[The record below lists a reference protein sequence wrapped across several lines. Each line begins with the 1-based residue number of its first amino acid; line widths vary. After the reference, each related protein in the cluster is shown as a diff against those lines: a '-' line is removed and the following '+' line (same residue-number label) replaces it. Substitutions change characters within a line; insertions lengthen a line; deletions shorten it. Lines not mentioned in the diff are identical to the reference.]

1 MRHLILVAPLAF
13 GLAMP
18 AMAQQPGR
26 YAIDGTNADGSS
38 YGGTLDLAAGP
49 NNIWRL
55 TWRVGGTVTEG
66 IGLVQAGVLAVA
78 YANGARPGVVAYR
91 ILPDG
96 RLDGPW
102 STGGRPG
109 REVLTLPGA
118 AK

>member
-1 MRHLILVAPLAF
+1 MRRLILALVL
-13 GLAMP
+13 GLSLP

-26 YAIDGTNADGSS
+26 YTIDGTNADGSS
-38 YGGTLDLAAGP
+38 YGGTLDLVAGP

-66 IGLVQAGVLAVA
+66 IGMVQAGVLAVA
-78 YANGARPGVVAYR
+78 YGNGARPGVVAYR
-91 ILPDG
+91 ILQDG

-109 REVLTLPGA
+109 REVLIPAGGR
-118 AK
+118 K